1 MIKVSKRA
9 CLLWFCF
16 VVFPHQKLYYF
27 FHYVISSSQHIFI
40 YGVVR
45 VILDSLKQSPRQI
58 QKLQETYW
66 GWGSSCE
73 RRRMGTGVCDERVQ
87 LIIKFWCMLRER
99 KVNSFNTWKTGL
111 HTTFQWN
118 SHRSWALT
126 CPLLFLGFSKET
138 VTGSGV
144 VTTYLQV
151 PWRTRI
157 LLPLHPCNALF
168 FTVYPN
174 PLHAELIQ

>member
-1 MIKVSKRA
+1 MSSLV
-9 CLLWFCF
+9 LFCF
-16 VVFPHQKLYYF
+16 VFLTKIILF

-40 YGVVR
+40 YDVKWGCF
-45 VILDSLKQSPRQI
+45 ILDSLRSRAQDRCRIARNLLRVGGAPVK
-58 QKLQETYW
+58 E
-66 GWGSSCE
+66 
-73 RRRMGTGVCDERVQ
+73 RRMGTGVCDERVQ
-87 LIIKFWCMLRER
+87 LIIKFWYMLRER

-118 SHRSWALT
+118 SHGSWALT

-144 VTTYLQV
+144 VTIYLQV